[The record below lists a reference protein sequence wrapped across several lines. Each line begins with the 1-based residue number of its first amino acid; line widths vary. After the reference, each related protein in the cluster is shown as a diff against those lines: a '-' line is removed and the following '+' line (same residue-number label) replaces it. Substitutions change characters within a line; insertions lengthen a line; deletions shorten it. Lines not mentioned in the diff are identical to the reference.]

1 MIGNNRKN
9 YTEVNNLIFLTE
21 GGKNPKQCHRIKHMT
36 NDSRNLQH
44 SHAFCWRSQSISGK
58 TNIKGN
64 NL

>member
-36 NDSRNLQH
+36 NDSRNL
-44 SHAFCWRSQSISGK
+44 
-58 TNIKGN
+58 NIHMLSVGDLKA
-64 NL
+64 LQEKQI